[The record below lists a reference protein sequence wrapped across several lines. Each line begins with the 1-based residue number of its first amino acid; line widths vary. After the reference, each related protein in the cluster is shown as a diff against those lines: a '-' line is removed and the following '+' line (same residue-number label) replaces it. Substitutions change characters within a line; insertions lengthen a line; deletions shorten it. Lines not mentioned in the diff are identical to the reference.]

1 MKFKY
6 LFQIV
11 AVLAILVSALGTGQ
25 SAQASPQ
32 QAVQIVMRDL
42 TYWNAVYPGFVD
54 ASRYEKWP
62 LNLAETHNFVVTASP
77 TSGDLTPLLL
87 LLDANGNEISRA
99 TGALTSTQPIGSYY
113 IQVQPEVGGGNY
125 NLTIREVVAVPSVS
139 TVVNPS
145 TIDVGQSS
153 VASVSLN
160 DVPAEGYT
168 SAEFTCTYNPALVEV
183 SNIADAGLFGTD
195 AATAINGPQNGN
207 FIFAVAGSNGK
218 KATTSGVAFTFSL
231 KGLAAGDVVIECK
244 ARVSTGG
251 VLTDLPSTTVTLTV
265 KDIVILD
272 GTLTGQVL
280 ASKPVTVNLYKADNS
295 IAATV
300 VANADGT
307 FSLAAPA
314 GTYTVTASA
323 DGFLGAQGSSTL
335 TSGATSTMPNVS
347 LLAGDIDNNGVIDQF
362 DAMTVGMSY
371 NTATPAA
378 ADLNND
384 GTINVLDL
392 ELLASNYRKAGA
404 IAWQ

>member
-1 MKFKY
+1 
-6 LFQIV
+6 
-11 AVLAILVSALGTGQ
+11 
-25 SAQASPQ
+25 
-32 QAVQIVMRDL
+32 
-42 TYWNAVYPGFVD
+42 
-54 ASRYEKWP
+54 
-62 LNLAETHNFVVTASP
+62 
-77 TSGDLTPLLL
+77 
-87 LLDANGNEISRA
+87 
-99 TGALTSTQPIGSYY
+99 
-113 IQVQPEVGGGNY
+113 
-125 NLTIREVVAVPSVS
+125 
-139 TVVNPS
+139 
-145 TIDVGQSS
+145 
-153 VASVSLN
+153 
-160 DVPAEGYT
+160 
-168 SAEFTCTYNPALVEV
+168 
-183 SNIADAGLFGTD
+183 
-195 AATAINGPQNGN
+195 
-207 FIFAVAGSNGK
+207 
-218 KATTSGVAFTFSL
+218 
-231 KGLAAGDVVIECK
+231 
-244 ARVSTGG
+244 
-251 VLTDLPSTTVTLTV
+251 V